1 VTLRGFRYA
10 QDDGSQ
16 EVLNVGGMSVTASCA
31 AVNQLTVTLTSQ
43 VGASRLTSRSD
54 SADSTD
60 VGNNLVF
67 TTLNS
72 GESAAI
78 VGGAGTNPD
87 DDFQL
92 GQTEFSAGDG
102 RHVSLNWNASS
113 GTTQGACV
121 FIGTALVG

>member
-31 AVNQLTVTLTSQ
+31 AINQLTVTLTSQ

-72 GESAAI
+72 G
-78 VGGAGTNPD
+78 D